1 MDQKEEKDLLEWVY
15 LTAKKEYDAIDGIL
29 FLFDTKEWTDFEG
42 NITLRMHELIAYQ
55 QNLLR
60 IVRKIKKQLPERD
73 FLQIQDDKRTAKIP
87 TTMENRTEHLKYQIH
102 EHKKGGIFAWEI
114 AKELIDME
122 EKLGKKIENQW

>member
-1 MDQKEEKDLLEWVY
+1 MNQKEEKDLLEWVY

-55 QNLLR
+55 QKLLR
-60 IVRKIKKQLPERD
+60 IVRKIKNQLPESA
-73 FLQIQDDKRTAKIP
+73 FEQIKDDGRMSKIP
-87 TTMENRTEHLKYQIH
+87 STLQHRTEYLKYQIH